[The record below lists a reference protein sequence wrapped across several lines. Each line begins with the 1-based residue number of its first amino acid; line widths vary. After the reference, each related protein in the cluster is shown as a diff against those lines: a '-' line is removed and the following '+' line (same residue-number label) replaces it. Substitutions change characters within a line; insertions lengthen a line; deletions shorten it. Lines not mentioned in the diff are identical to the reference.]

1 MRLATLQEC
10 STALFEEQSR
20 MYRLVYVSTAQ
31 ESLGY
36 DDVGAILDVSQSN
49 NDERRITGF
58 LGHNGPHFM
67 QALEGEKSEVLE
79 IYMRIG
85 PVSSI
90 GDSSLWWGSFS
101 QKRPHCWSAQKT
113 CGSCLYALGRYVV
126 DCCSR
131 FSGHRE
137 TVSTPEQESKKSLCR
152 VTWSFLS
159 FGSRTRG
166 VGQWHASDSHVVT

>member
-1 MRLATLQEC
+1 
-10 STALFEEQSR
+10 

-79 IYMRIG
+79 IYMRIVKDDRHFG
-85 PVSSI
+85 VVQIIGEDIETRAFPNWAMNYFRADDPKGGTMLIRHDDPVD
-90 GDSSLWWGSFS
+90 GLLPRTMPRELLHLF
-101 QKRPHCWSAQKT
+101 T
-113 CGSCLYALGRYVV
+113 
-126 DCCSR
+126 R
-131 FSGHRE
+131 FLRIAPLE
-137 TVSTPEQESKKSLCR
+137 
-152 VTWSFLS
+152 
-159 FGSRTRG
+159 
-166 VGQWHASDSHVVT
+166 D